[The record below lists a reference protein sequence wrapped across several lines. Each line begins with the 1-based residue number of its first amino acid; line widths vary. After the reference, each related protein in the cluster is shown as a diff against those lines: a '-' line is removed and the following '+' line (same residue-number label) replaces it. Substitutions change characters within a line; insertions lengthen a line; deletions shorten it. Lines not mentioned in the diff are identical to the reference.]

1 MFRREPHRFNTLAVG
16 VGAAAAAAAGVAAI
30 AVTRALRR
38 RSVRAH
44 AEDGGL
50 EGAAVEVLRRDP
62 DTGSCAID
70 VALIAPGIL
79 ELTGVVPT
87 RQVAHRAADL
97 LHTLP
102 GVSTVISR
110 VEVGTLEE
118 RLAANRERRANG
130 DPRALERH
138 WYGVRVGTGRRR
150 QSPATEPDRPD
161 DSLPRR
167 TRELDVR
174 LEDPPAPAGRHGADG
189 GPAL

>member
-1 MFRREPHRFNTLAVG
+1 MFRSEPRRFNSLV
-16 VGAAAAAAAGVAAI
+16 VSIGAAAAAAAGVAAV

-38 RSVRAH
+38 RSARAL
-44 AEDGGL
+44 ADGNGL
-50 EGAAVEVLRRDP
+50 EDAAVDVLRRDP
-62 DTGSCAID
+62 DTSSCAVD

-79 ELTGVVPT
+79 ELTGTVPT

-97 LHTLP
+97 LHGLP
-102 GVSTVISR
+102 GVNTVISR
-110 VEVGTLEE
+110 VEVRTLEE
-118 RLAANRERRANG
+118 RLAANRERRASG

-167 TRELDVR
+167 TRELDARVD
-174 LEDPPAPAGRHGADG
+174 DPPDPTSRYGADG
-189 GPAL
+189 GPPL